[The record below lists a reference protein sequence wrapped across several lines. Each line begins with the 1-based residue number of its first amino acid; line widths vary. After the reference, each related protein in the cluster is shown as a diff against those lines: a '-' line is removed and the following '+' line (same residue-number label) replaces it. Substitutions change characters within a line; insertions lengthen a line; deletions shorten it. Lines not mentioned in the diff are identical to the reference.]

1 MRRFD
6 RVTWIVLAGT
16 LCFALYLVSYHPL
29 RAAQVRVPALK
40 QLMVTQAFEPA
51 RRVAECESLSGPMQC
66 WARVWGQSTRCR
78 PGLRNLRL
86 ALHNY
91 SGVYLPAYEA
101 LPASGADVSVDSGP
115 GQFPPID

>member
-6 RVTWIVLAGT
+6 RLTWMVLGGI

-29 RAAQVRVPALK
+29 RAAQVRIPALK
-40 QLMVTQAFEPA
+40 QPMVTQAFEPA
-51 RRVAECESLSGPMQC
+51 RRVAESESLSGAMQC
-66 WARVWGQSTRCR
+66 WARVWGQEVRCR
-78 PGLRNLRL
+78 PSLRQLGL

-91 SGVYLPAYEA
+91 SGAYLPTYGP
-101 LPASGADVSVDSGP
+101 LPTSGADVSVDSGP

>member
-40 QLMVTQAFEPA
+40 QRIVTQAFEPA
-51 RRVAECESLSGPMQC
+51 RRVAESDSLSGPMQW

-78 PGLRNLRL
+78 PSVRQLGL
-86 ALHNY
+86 ALQN
-91 SGVYLPAYEA
+91 
-101 LPASGADVSVDSGP
+101 
-115 GQFPPID
+115 